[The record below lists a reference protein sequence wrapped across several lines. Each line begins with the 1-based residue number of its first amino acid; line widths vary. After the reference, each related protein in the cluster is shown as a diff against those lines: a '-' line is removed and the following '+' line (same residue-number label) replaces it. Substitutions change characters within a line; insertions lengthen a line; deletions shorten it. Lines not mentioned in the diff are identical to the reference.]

1 MTVLTAAQRFHIR
14 PSEMLR
20 LQDSYDAYC
29 FDEAC
34 CWMIG
39 QLEEGKHPFFQR
51 GAAGE
56 NDHSG
61 QGINDNGRTV
71 ALLKQLGAEVK
82 QID

>member
-1 MTVLTAAQRFHIR
+1 
-14 PSEMLR
+14 
-20 LQDSYDAYC
+20 
-29 FDEAC
+29 
-34 CWMIG
+34 MIG